1 MSHQIRDFSLNYL
14 NAASDT
20 KTYQLIVK
28 EVDELSTYVYFVDLS
43 EEGEDDI
50 VTYSF
55 DLFNQIAAKF

>member
-1 MSHQIRDFSLNYL
+1 
-14 NAASDT
+14 
-20 KTYQLIVK
+20 LIVK